1 MTPSDQVFDPSPVR
15 RPAETFAF
23 TVVEY
28 DLAARKPAVLGRRVD
43 TGDMVRLTLAP
54 QGTESDESVYRRPEV
69 MDLAAPRGPN
79 SPATEPGGVLLASTA
94 YLMNDGS
101 WAANWLQPLSHFPG
115 EADVFIAMCS
125 VIETRPGQSTD
136 RFPNGHPNYMV
147 QFLSSGH
154 FDGMSDFTLSK
165 LDIVPPFKVNSLQA
179 LHEAGE
185 HLLGNKIGFGIRL
198 SAPFDAV
205 EIHPWPSRQPDGT
218 TLEPLQALTR
228 AIKAIQIHA
237 PDLAS
242 GQCLCEVIPFQRVF
256 AGAATAGHFATSPA
270 ARARLSLF
278 NTYGDRTRTP
288 GAFRESH
295 FAPAIVAVRLS
306 RTAEHR
312 PFVTH
317 VEPLRGFRPFASM
330 KEAILYTATEHFAP
344 VRPDVSPASQ
354 PLGERP
360 TGPQAT
366 RPPGTPPPNPS
377 PEVPGSSVPDISAA
391 APRAPAAISNATTV
405 GRYQYRPGARG
416 AR

>member
-28 DLAARKPAVLGRRVD
+28 DLSARKPAVLGRRID

-54 QGTESDESVYRRPEV
+54 QGADNDESVYRRPEV
-69 MDLAAPRGPN
+69 PDLAAPRGGN
-79 SPATEPGGVLLASTA
+79 SPATEPGGILLASTA

-125 VIETRPGQSTD
+125 VIETRPGNRTE
-136 RFPNGHPNYMV
+136 RFPNGQPNYMV
-147 QFLSSGH
+147 QFLSGGQ
-154 FDGMSDFTLSK
+154 FDGVSEFTLSK

-185 HLLGNKIGFGIRL
+185 HLLSNKIGFGIRL

-205 EIHPWPSRQPDGT
+205 EIHPWPSRQPDGS
-218 TLEPLQALTR
+218 TLEPMQALAR

-237 PDLAS
+237 PDLTS
-242 GQCLCEVIPFQRVF
+242 GHCLCEVIPFQRVF

-270 ARARLSLF
+270 AKARLSLF

-306 RTAEHR
+306 RTGDSR

-317 VEPLRGFRPFASM
+317 VEPLRGHRPFVSL
-330 KEAILYTATEHFAP
+330 KEAILFSATEHFAP
-344 VRPDVSPASQ
+344 VRPDVGSEARPRAERPAAPYTSSPAPAPS
-354 PLGERP
+354 LALEASD
-360 TGPQAT
+360 TGSAVSAS
-366 RPPGTPPPNPS
+366 PS
-377 PEVPGSSVPDISAA
+377 PE
-391 APRAPAAISNATTV
+391 RAELPSDATTV